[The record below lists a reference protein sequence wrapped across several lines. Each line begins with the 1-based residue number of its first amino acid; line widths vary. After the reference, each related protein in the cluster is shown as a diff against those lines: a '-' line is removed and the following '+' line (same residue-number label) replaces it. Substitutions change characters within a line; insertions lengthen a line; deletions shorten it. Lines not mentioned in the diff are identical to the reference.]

1 MCGLGLCI
9 VAGMS
14 EQDQQGSGATGPT
27 ESVPESRGSSPLR
40 RYLREHTNPP
50 VFVVSAVLALAFVLW
65 GVIAPANVSSV
76 ASAVNGFITTNFD
89 WLYILAATGFV
100 VFVLGVMFSRHGRIR
115 LGPSDSSPEYGTLS
129 WFAMLFTA
137 GMGIGLVFFAVSEP
151 ITHFSGPPTG
161 EGGTEQAAQNAMTYL
176 FYHWGLHPWAI
187 YIVLGMAL
195 GYFAFRKGLP
205 LRPAAALYPL
215 IGNRIYRWPGAVV
228 DVVAVFG
235 TLFGLGTSLGIG
247 GQQVGAGLATLF
259 GITNGPT
266 LQVIVIL
273 AITAVAVVSVMLGI
287 DKGIRNLSLTNLW
300 LAFILMVFV
309 FAFGP
314 TRNLLADL
322 VGNVG
327 HYLQA
332 LPGLSFEMFPTN
344 GNGSARDWQNDW
356 TLFYWGWWMS
366 WSPFVGMFLA
376 RISYGRTIRSFAAG
390 ALFAPVGASMVWLT
404 VFGNSGLRTLLSDPG
419 NELATASDETAL
431 FVVLDQLPV
440 SGIVSVVASVV
451 AIIVVVLFFA
461 TSSDSGSLV
470 VDILTNGGDPH
481 PRWQQRLFW
490 AVVEGVIA
498 AVLLAAGAASGEDAL
513 GALQTASIAAGLPL
527 CLVLITMC
535 VSLVKAFNTERF
547 IVRAPVD
554 AVSPAAGMRAA
565 ARARSTT
572 GQPAE
577 QPGETDQVE
586 PARSETA
593 IAELSTENG
602 TSGTDDDT
610 PSPRG

>member
-1 MCGLGLCI
+1 ML
-9 VAGMS
+9 GMS
-14 EQDQQGSGATGPT
+14 GQEQRDSAGSDDPAV
-27 ESVPESRGSSPLR
+27 ESSAGSSVR
-40 RYLREHTNPP
+40 QYLREHTNPP
-50 VFVVSAVLALAFVLW
+50 VFVVSALLTVAFVLW
-65 GVIAPANVSSV
+65 GVIAPGNVSAV
-76 ASAVNGFITTNFD
+76 ADAVNGFITTNFD
-89 WLYILAATGFV
+89 WLYIFAATGFV
-100 VFVLGVMFSRHGRIR
+100 VFVLVVMMSRHGRIR
-115 LGPSDSSPEYGTLS
+115 LGPSDSTPEYGTLS

-151 ITHFSGPPTG
+151 ITHFTTPPTG
-161 EGGTEQAAQNAMTYL
+161 QGGTDQASQNAMVYL

-187 YIVLGMAL
+187 YILLGMAL

-215 IGNRIYRWPGAVV
+215 IGNRIYQWPGAVV
-228 DVVAVFG
+228 DVLAVFG
-235 TLFGLGTSLGIG
+235 TLFGLGTSLGLG
-247 GQQVGAGLATLF
+247 GQQVGAGLETLF

-266 LQVIVIL
+266 LQVILIL

-314 TRNLLADL
+314 TRTLLADL
-322 VGNVG
+322 AGNVG
-327 HYLQA
+327 QYLQN

-344 GNGSARDWQNDW
+344 GNGTAQEWQNDW

-376 RISYGRTIRSFAAG
+376 RISYGRTIRSFTAG

-404 VFGNSGLRTLLSDPG
+404 VFGNSGLQTLLSDPG

-440 SGIVSVVASVV
+440 AGIVSIVASVV

-470 VDILTNGGDPH
+470 VDILTNGGDPN
-481 PRWQQRLFW
+481 PQWQQRLFW
-490 AVVEGVIA
+490 AVAEGVIA
-498 AVLLAAGAASGEDAL
+498 AVLLIAGAASGEDAL
-513 GALQTASIAAGLPL
+513 GALQTASIVAGLPL

-547 IVRAPVD
+547 IVRAPGP
-554 AVSPAAGMRAA
+554 ALSPAAGMRAA
-565 ARARSTT
+565 ARPHLTT
-572 GQPAE
+572 GQAVQQPPVDDE
-577 QPGETDQVE
+577 QD

-593 IAELSTENG
+593 IAELATDNG
-602 TSGTDDDT
+602 TNTT
-610 PSPRG
+610 E